1 MRKILCLFLVSIIPG
16 IVTGNE
22 NNRSETAVSA
32 LTPELEPYDSSSSVS
47 TSFNRA
53 LESNRIV
60 IGTILKSYHFEKDK
74 YDYHD
79 YNDSHDGI
87 YLMVNSWSAGTYI
100 NSADNR
106 SVFVAYNSNLYRN
119 NSIAVDII
127 SGIANG
133 YEGWENAQGDY
144 LPILGFSAQWTYL
157 KTFLTYDAMTFGL
170 ELPLN

>member
-1 MRKILCLFLVSIIPG
+1 MKKIWG
-16 IVTGNE
+16 ILLISMSLNAVAGEEHKDAAT
-22 NNRSETAVSA
+22 TVSA
-32 LTPELEPYDSSSSVS
+32 LNPETEPYD
-47 TSFNRA
+47 TSNPVLPASRRT
-53 LESNRIV
+53 LENSDIA
-60 IGTILKSYHFEKDK
+60 IGTILRSYHFDK

-79 YNDSHDGI
+79 YNETHEGL
-87 YLMVNSWSAGTYI
+87 YLTVNSWSAGTYI

-106 SVFVAYNSNLYRN
+106 SVFVTYNSNLYRK
-119 NSIAVDII
+119 NSIAVDFV

-157 KTFLTYDAMTFGL
+157 KTILTYDAMTLGI